1 MPYPTRSVRSLAA
14 LLLGALALTL
24 AFGLVG
30 TALAGDP
37 QEPPS
42 HADGHG
48 AAHDSAAGHG
58 HHEEIPA
65 TAPTHEGSLHH
76 LEATWT
82 DAHGDELRL
91 REYAGHP
98 VMITMF
104 YGSCETA
111 CPILLHKARRLQ
123 EATGLDLPV
132 LAVTFDPEAD
142 TPEALQRYAEER
154 GYDRSDWR
162 FLIGDEL
169 RIRMLAT
176 MLGVQ
181 YRPLQEGGF
190 AHSNLIAVVDGDG
203 VVVLRE
209 EGLAAEVEPIAE
221 AIRVALGH
229 DVAPGGP

>member
-1 MPYPTRSVRSLAA
+1 MPHPARSLRS
-14 LLLGALALTL
+14 LVSVL
-24 AFGLVG
+24 AFAFAIGTVG
-30 TALAGDP
+30 TVLAGDP
-37 QEPPS
+37 HAPPS
-42 HADGHG
+42 QADEHG
-48 AAHDSAAGHG
+48 GAHEPAAGHG
-58 HHEEIPA
+58 HHEELPA
-65 TAPTHEGSLHH
+65 TTPTHGGSLHH

-82 DAHGDELRL
+82 DAHGDELHL
-91 REYAGHP
+91 REYAGRP

-142 TPEALQRYAEER
+142 TPDAMRRYAEER

-190 AHSNLIAVVDGDG
+190 AHSNLIIVADGDG

-209 EGLAAEVEPIAE
+209 EGLSPDVEPVAE
-221 AIRVALGH
+221 AIRVALDGATH
-229 DVAPGGP
+229 APGHP

>member
-1 MPYPTRSVRSLAA
+1 MPVSPRSVRSLVSVLAIA
-14 LLLGALALTL
+14 FAVALAI
-24 AFGLVG
+24 GVVG
-30 TALAGDP
+30 IGLAGDP
-37 QEPPS
+37 HAPPS
-42 HADGHG
+42 HADADDG
-48 AAHDSAAGHG
+48 AHDPAAGHG
-58 HHEEIPA
+58 HHEELPA
-65 TAPTHEGSLHH
+65 TTPTHDGSLHH

-82 DAHGDELRL
+82 DAHGDEVLLRT
-91 REYAGHP
+91 YAGRP

-142 TPEALQRYAEER
+142 TPEALRRYAEER

-209 EGLAAEVEPIAE
+209 EGLSPDVEPVAE
-221 AIRVALGH
+221 AIRVALGDAH
-229 DVAPGGP
+229 APGNP